1 MERQSTVAA
10 RPGRLERL
18 GHLVTRY
25 RWPVIAAWL
34 VLTVVGGVAAGKLST
49 RWYQS
54 TAIPGKPAYEGSL
67 RALKVLGAG
76 ERPPNTVVFHSASV
90 DVTKSPAVRAAVA
103 RVVKANPRA
112 LTSSYFSTGNAMYA
126 SSDKHTTFLQVY
138 PPGHNR
144 LDVKSGAVKMRALAA
159 AGLPPGVT
167 VNVTGYQPIEEGTTQ
182 GASKGSGVLLEA
194 LIGGLGALIILL
206 FVFGTLPAVL
216 LPLVVALAAI
226 LNTFTLVWILTYITD
241 VSIIVQFLIALVGL
255 GVAIDYALLMVF
267 RFRDE
272 LREGNDVESALVETM
287 THAGHSVI
295 VSGTTVAVGLLSMI
309 VLPLPLLRGMGIGG
323 MLIPVVSVLATLTLL
338 PAMLSVLGQRINRV
352 RVMPRRLIDSG
363 HPEDGAWG
371 RWARFVLRRP
381 VAVAAV
387 GVLIVAVLAGFG
399 TQLNPSEAQMKY
411 FPGSGSAVAGRDQL
425 TAAGISPGVLKP
437 LNVLVE
443 HGGNA
448 QQIAAKLAAV
458 PEVVGA
464 SAPAEWRRGE
474 NSFVE
479 AFATI
484 DGAAPGIQ
492 KTIDRANASLAGT
505 NGTLTGI
512 AAVDRDFLHALFG
525 SFPYAL
531 ALVLLL
537 TLILLT
543 RAFRSIVLA
552 VKAVLLN
559 LVSLVAAF
567 GIVVLIFQQGHGA
580 SLWGLAATQSI
591 TAYIPVMI
599 FAFLFGLSMDYE
611 VFMLSRMREAYDET
625 GSTDKAIE
633 LGLARTGKLVTS
645 AALVLMF
652 AFLVLS
658 SSPGYEVKSLAIGL
672 AAGII
677 FDATIIRAL
686 LVPALMKLLGDAN
699 WWMPNWLETVLRLPP
714 REAAPESAP
723 APVLG

>member
-1 MERQSTVAA
+1 MHGSS
-10 RPGRLERL
+10 
-18 GHLVTRY
+18 
-25 RWPVIAAWL
+25 
-34 VLTVVGGVAAGKLST
+34 GG
-49 RWYQS
+49 
-54 TAIPGKPAYEGSL
+54 
-67 RALKVLGAG
+67 
-76 ERPPNTVVFHSASV
+76 
-90 DVTKSPAVRAAVA
+90 
-103 RVVKANPRA
+103 
-112 LTSSYFSTGNAMYA
+112 SS
-126 SSDKHTTFLQVY
+126 
-138 PPGHNR
+138 
-144 LDVKSGAVKMRALAA
+144 
-159 AGLPPGVT
+159 
-167 VNVTGYQPIEEGTTQ
+167 
-182 GASKGSGVLLEA
+182 VLLEA
-194 LIGGLGALIILL
+194 LIGGLGALVILL

-216 LPLVVALAAI
+216 MPLVVAVAAI
-226 LNTFTLVWILTYITD
+226 LNTFTLVWALTYVTD

-272 LREGNDVESALVETM
+272 LREGKDVESALVETM

-309 VLPLPLLRGMGIGG
+309 LLPLPLLRSMGIGG

-338 PAMLSVLGQRINRV
+338 PAMLAVLGQGINRV
-352 RVMPRRLIDSG
+352 RVMPRRLIDRG

-387 GVLIVAVLAGFG
+387 GVLIVAVLAGLG
-399 TQLNPSEAQMKY
+399 TQLNPNVAELKY
-411 FPGSGSAVAGRDQL
+411 FPGTGTAIAGRDQL
-425 TAAGISPGVLKP
+425 AAAGISPGVIKP

-443 HGGNA
+443 NGGNA
-448 QQIAAKLAAV
+448 QQIAAKLRAV
-458 PEVVGA
+458 PGIVGA
-464 SAPAEWRRGE
+464 SAPPEWRRGQ

-479 AFATI
+479 AFAAI

-492 KTIDRANASLAGT
+492 ATIDRANASLEGT
-505 NGTLTGI
+505 GGTLTGT
-512 AAVDRDFLHALFG
+512 AAIDRDFLHALTG

-531 ALVLLL
+531 GLVLLL

-552 VKAVLLN
+552 IKAVVLN
-559 LVSLVAAF
+559 LLSLAAAF
-567 GIVVLIFQQGHGA
+567 GIVVFVFQQGHGS
-580 SLWGLAATQSI
+580 SLWNLEPQHSI

-658 SSPGYEVKSLAIGL
+658 SSPGYEIKSLAIGL

-677 FDATIIRAL
+677 FDATVIRAL

-699 WWMPNWLETVLRLPP
+699 WWMPRWASTAPSHPASGAGTGGRGRDRLDV
-714 REAAPESAP
+714 RRRSP
-723 APVLG
+723 APLRTPRR